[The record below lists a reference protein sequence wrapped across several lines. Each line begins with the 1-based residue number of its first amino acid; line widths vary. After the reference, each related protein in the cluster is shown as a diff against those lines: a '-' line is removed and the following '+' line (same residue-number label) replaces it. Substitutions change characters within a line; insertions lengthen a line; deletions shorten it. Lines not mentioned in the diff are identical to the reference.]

1 MGQTR
6 CLELLDRMLYGARQ
20 RYGEMRH
27 EEMRHG
33 EMRHGEMRRFWASS
47 LSGLAVINSADW
59 TSTAS

>member
-6 CLELLDRMLYGARQ
+6 CLELLDGALYGARQ
-20 RYGEMRH
+20 RY
-27 EEMRHG
+27 G

>member
-6 CLELLDRMLYGARQ
+6 CLELLYRMLYGARQ

-33 EMRHGEMRRFWASS
+33 KMRRFWASS
-47 LSGLAVINSADW
+47 LIGLAVINGADW
-59 TSTAS
+59 TSMAR

>member
-6 CLELLDRMLYGARQ
+6 CLELLDGALYGARQ

-27 EEMRHG
+27 E